1 MGVYVSTKF
10 TLETDDLLYEFVK
23 ANNIPLNHA
32 KKHYHCTLV
41 YSRADFPYVHSIL
54 LNNTRAKAAGWEVFG
69 AGDNS
74 VLVLRIESRELH
86 ERNKELM
93 ELGATSDFPDYKPH
107 ITVACEDKEFDH
119 TILPVPK
126 FDFVIS
132 HEYCTDIKVGES
144 WDARKLIE
152 ERQYIPFKDVLLQER
167 RTVRPREPRN

>member
-10 TLETDDLLYEFVK
+10 TLETDDKLYEFIK

-41 YSRADFPYVHSIL
+41 YSKSDFPYIHSIL
-54 LNNTRAKAAGWEVFG
+54 LNNTRARAAGWDVFG
-69 AGDNS
+69 VGDNS
-74 VLVLRIESRELH
+74 VLVLRIESKELH

-107 ITVACEDKEFDH
+107 ITVACADPNFDH
-119 TILPVPK
+119 TSLPLPK

-132 HEYCTDIKVGES
+132 HEYSTDIKMGET

-152 ERQYIPFKDVLLQER
+152 DRSFLNFKDVLMLEK
-167 RTVRPREPRN
+167 RTVRPREERS